1 MKDLYDILGIT
12 KDSDPTQIKKAYRKL
27 ALKYHPD
34 RNPTN
39 KEEAEK
45 KFKEISEAYEIL
57 SNDEKKNTYDRFG
70 YEAVKEGG
78 GGGGH
83 NPHDIF
89 ENIFGGMGGRR
100 QHREEER
107 PDTDIKELLEID
119 LEDVYT
125 GKKVKKT
132 VEYRKMCVKCDGKG
146 VSDPSKIK
154 SCDKCGGS
162 GMYTRIQ
169 QMGPMI
175 QQIQM
180 PCDKC
185 GGKGKSVSDEDKC
198 KQCSGRKFTVEKDS
212 IKFKVK
218 SGVKDEDI
226 IKVERMGHE
235 DNHGIRGDVMFFI
248 KVKDHD
254 TFTRKDNDLY
264 LIDYDINLYECL
276 TGTTIEID
284 FIDGTTKVV
293 EIDEVIDGKSN
304 YKVMDLGMPI
314 KDSSSHGDLY
324 IDFNIIYPDF
334 VEDSSKLGEI
344 LGQSKRNVEADENTK
359 LHHLMISHGDPNQ
372 YDSDSG
378 GEQNGQPQGERVQC
392 AQQ

>member
-1 MKDLYDILGIT
+1 MKDLYDILGISKGT
-12 KDSDPTQIKKAYRKL
+12 DPNKIKKAYRKL

-100 QHREEER
+100 HREEER
-107 PDTDIKELLEID
+107 PDTDIKEVFEISLE
-119 LEDVYT
+119 EAFNGTKFKKMMEYNKMYNKNMTYT
-125 GKKVKKT
+125 GEK
-132 VEYRKMCVKCDGKG
+132 
-146 VSDPSKIK
+146 KIK
-154 SCDKCGGS
+154 TCDKCGGS
-162 GMYTRIQ
+162 GMHTYIQ
-169 QMGPMI
+169 QIGPMI
-175 QQIQM
+175 QKIQV

-185 GGKGKSVSDEDKC
+185 GGKGKYV
-198 KQCSGRKFTVEKDS
+198 VEKQTV
-212 IKFKVK
+212 KFKVPP
-218 SGVKDEDI
+218 GVKDEDV
-226 IKVERMGHE
+226 IKVEKMGHE
-235 DNHGIRGDVMFFI
+235 DKHGIRGDAMFLI
-248 KVKDHD
+248 KIKEHD

-324 IDFNIIYPDF
+324 IDFNIVYPDF

-344 LGQSKRNVEADENTK
+344 LGQSKRDVESDENTK

-372 YDSDSG
+372 YDSDSDA
-378 GEQNGQPQGERVQC
+378 EQHGHPQGERVQC

>member
-1 MKDLYDILGIT
+1 MKDLYDILGIN
-12 KDSDPTQIKKAYRKL
+12 KSSDSNQIKKAYRKL

-34 RNPTN
+34 RNSEN

-57 SNDEKKNTYDRFG
+57 SNDEKKNMYDRFG
-70 YEAVKEGG
+70 YEAVREGG
-78 GGGGH
+78 MGGGP

-89 ENIFGGMGGRR
+89 ENIFGGMGGRG
-100 QHREEER
+100 HREEER
-107 PDTDIKELLEID
+107 PDTDIKEVFEITLE
-119 LEDVYT
+119 EAFK
-125 GKKVKKT
+125 GKIVKHT
-132 VEYRKMCVKCDGKG
+132 VEYKKMCIKCNGKG
-146 VSDPSKIK
+146 VNDPNKIK
-154 SCDKCGGS
+154 SCEKCSGS

-185 GGKGKSVSDEDKC
+185 GGKGKSVSEKDKC
-198 KQCSGRKFTVEKDS
+198 KQCKGRKMTMEKDS
-212 IKFKVK
+212 IKFKVPP
-218 SGVKDEDI
+218 GVKDEEI
-226 IKVERMGHE
+226 IKVERKGHE
-235 DNHGIRGDVMFFI
+235 DKHGIRGDAMFLMKI
-248 KVKDHD
+248 KEHE
-254 TFTRKDNDLY
+254 TFTRKENDLY

-284 FIDGTTKVV
+284 FIDGTTKVI
-293 EIDEVIDGKSN
+293 EINEVIDGKNN

-334 VEDSSKLGEI
+334 VEDTSKLGEI
-344 LGQSKRNVEADENTK
+344 LGQSKRNVQQDENTK
-359 LHHLMISHGDPNQ
+359 VHHLMISHEDPNQ
-372 YDSDSG
+372 YDSDSD
-378 GEQNGQPQGERVQC
+378 GEQNGHPHGERVQC